1 MYKIELLPIAKED
14 IDNILHYISLNLKN
28 KTASRNLRK
37 AFMNGINNI
46 AEFPYNY
53 PIYKSIYTLIGVLE
67 YEYRSYKIKNFL
79 MFYTINEKEKIV
91 VILRVLYQK
100 MNISKIL

>member
-37 AFMNGINNI
+37 AFMNGII
-46 AEFPYNY
+46 IQY
-53 PIYKSIYTLIGVLE
+53 
-67 YEYRSYKIKNFL
+67 
-79 MFYTINEKEKIV
+79 INQYIH
-91 VILRVLYQK
+91 L
-100 MNISKIL
+100 